1 MLQTIPTTEEI
12 EPVLFQHNHAGELTW
27 VTLATVDSKDWF
39 RDQSLAH
46 STAHSLHHC
55 LDNSN
60 AQLLAWVLLPD
71 QLHVMIQ
78 AGSNCN
84 LADAMQRLKICTA
97 IAVNKTAQASIGLVG
112 PLWQSRYCLQP
123 VHRREYA
130 RELAMSIIHQPQ
142 QLGLVEHYADYP
154 YWDCIWV

>member
-1 MLQTIPTTEEI
+1 MLQTITDSTEI
-12 EPVLFQHNHAGELTW
+12 NRAHFKPNRPGELTW
-27 VTLATVDSKDWF
+27 VTMATVNDKDWF
-39 RDQSLAH
+39 NNQFLAR

-60 AQLLAWVLLPD
+60 AQVLAWVLLPD
-71 QLHVMIQ
+71 QLHLMIQ
-78 AGSNCN
+78 AGSNCS
-84 LADAMQRLKICTA
+84 LAEAMQRLKVCTA

-142 QLGLVEHYADYP
+142 QLGLVKHYADYP